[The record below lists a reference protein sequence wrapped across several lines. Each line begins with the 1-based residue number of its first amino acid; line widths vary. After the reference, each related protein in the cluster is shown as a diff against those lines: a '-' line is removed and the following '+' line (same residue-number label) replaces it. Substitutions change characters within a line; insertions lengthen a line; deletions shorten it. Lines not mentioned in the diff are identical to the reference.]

1 MYILDI
7 AGGDCQHPWLAGRVT
22 TGSGGSRG
30 TGEPA
35 PGSSCGWAGAV
46 PACAGTEL
54 CTPRVCWWG
63 VCWCCYVGAASS
75 TGKYLSA
82 EKETRLVS
90 TVLFVFFFLLILFP
104 SLHWVGKVFR
114 WEQASSTHMA
124 ACARLCLPA
133 QYTAV
138 MLGRY
143 FWPSW
148 SLPSL
153 KCICSK
159 SWYPSV

>member
-1 MYILDI
+1 MSWEQAEAMYILDI
-7 AGGDCQHPWLAGRVT
+7 AGGDCQHPWLVGRVT

-90 TVLFVFFFLLILFP
+90 TVLVFFFFFLSFFP
-104 SLHWVGKVFR
+104 VYTEWGRCSDGNK
-114 WEQASSTHMA
+114 
-124 ACARLCLPA
+124 PA
-133 QYTAV
+133 QHIWLRVHVCACQLSTLLWCWEGISDHHGPFQA
-138 MLGRY
+138 
-143 FWPSW
+143 
-148 SLPSL
+148 
-153 KCICSK
+153 
-159 SWYPSV
+159 